1 MEKKSKSV
9 RKMELVILRKT
20 GCFGIQN
27 VHKVS
32 NHSDDKESNSYLY
45 SKKNSS
51 KKVSV
56 LKTELVVPKTDHKE
70 IPISYER
77 LYSEKYSIDNRGH
90 NSLMISGLLMLSC
103 K

>member
-1 MEKKSKSV
+1 MEEKNKSV
-9 RKMELVILRKT
+9 RKMEIALQRKA
-20 GCFGIQN
+20 GCFGIQHI
-27 VHKVS
+27 HKVS
-32 NHSDDKESNSYLY
+32 NESDHKETHKSNSHLYLEE
-45 SKKNSS
+45 NS
-51 KKVSV
+51 SV

-70 IPISYER
+70 IPKSYEW